1 MCIRDRTEIGYF
13 DTYPSD
19 HENDVV
25 KQNLFRHSDPGEH
38 TGKKGKQIEAF
49 NGAWSVYPFFKSENV
64 IISDI
69 NSGLFIVK
77 KSN

>member
-1 MCIRDRTEIGYF
+1 MIVEFLVFISFTGISKTFPVSG
-13 DTYPSD
+13 
-19 HENDVV
+19 HI
-25 KQNLFRHSDPGEH
+25 
-38 TGKKGKQIEAF
+38 GKKGQEIEAF